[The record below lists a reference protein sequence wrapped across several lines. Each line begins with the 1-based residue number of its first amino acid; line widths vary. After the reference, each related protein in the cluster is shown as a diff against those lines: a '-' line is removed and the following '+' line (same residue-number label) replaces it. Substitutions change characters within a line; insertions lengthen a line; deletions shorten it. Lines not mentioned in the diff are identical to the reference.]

1 MIFFDFI
8 RKEWNTFLFIS
19 VCGYSWQQVPSNSKL
34 QGLMRLFH
42 FTSTVK
48 VLIMSYTLLKMLR
61 LPKESLLTKV
71 LSAGLRSPENKIL
84 NWVQTGEKASFANV
98 YSLYLEYT
106 SVTSI
111 TYSFICSFNHSLICS
126 SIYSCFH
133 PST

>member
-1 MIFFDFI
+1 MIFLDFI

-19 VCGYSWQQVPSNSKL
+19 VCGYSQQQVSNNSKP
-34 QGLMRLFH
+34 QGLMRLFL

-61 LPKESLLTKV
+61 LSKESVLTKV
-71 LSAGLRSPENKIL
+71 LSAGIRSSENKIL
-84 NWVQTGEKASFANV
+84 NWVQSGEKASFANV

-106 SVTSI
+106 CYFYYLFFHLLI
-111 TYSFICSFNHSLICS
+111 NHSLICS
-126 SIYSCFH
+126 TIHSFFH